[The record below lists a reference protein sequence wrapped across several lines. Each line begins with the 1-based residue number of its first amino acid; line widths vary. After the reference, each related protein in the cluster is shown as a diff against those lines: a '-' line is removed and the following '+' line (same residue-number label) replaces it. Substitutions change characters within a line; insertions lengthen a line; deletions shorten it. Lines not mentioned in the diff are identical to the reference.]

1 MIPPSQPAL
10 SRRDLLTGVLKH
22 VSRSFY
28 LTLRVLPTVLRDQ
41 IGLAYLFARAA
52 DTIADTGVLP
62 RPERLVF
69 LQVFRELFTE
79 RVIAWHEITRI
90 RQAVLPHQSL
100 PAERLLVER
109 LEDCF
114 RVFLEFSEEDQARIR
129 SLMQTLTP
137 GMEIDLTAFAG
148 DRAGELTA
156 LRSFDDL
163 DRYIYH
169 VAGCVGEFWTAMTCA
184 HVPALASWNQ
194 THMSRIGVR
203 FGKGLQLT
211 NVLKDIARDLQR
223 GRCYVPQDWLEEAG
237 LKPDDLLRPDSLP
250 ALRPVLIRL
259 LRQALDHLDQGWLY
273 TLAIPRGE
281 IRLRLACMW
290 PLLFAGETL
299 RLVASS
305 PDLLDPG
312 VNVKMPRSRV
322 YGLMAFTSLTAANSR
337 LWTAYWGRLRKSVF

>member
-1 MIPPSQPAL
+1 MTPPSQPAL
-10 SRRDLLTGVLKH
+10 TKRDLLIGVLKR

-62 RPERLVF
+62 REQRLEC
-69 LQVFRELFTE
+69 LQRFRSLFGKTDLP
-79 RVIAWHEITRI
+79 WHEVRRI
-90 RQAVLPHQSL
+90 QQAVLPHQSL

-114 RVFLEFSEEDQARIR
+114 RVFLDFSGEDQTRIR
-129 SLMQTLTP
+129 SLMHNLTP
-137 GMEIDLTAFAG
+137 GMEMDLTTFPG
-148 DRAGELTA
+148 DRVEDLTA

-169 VAGCVGEFWTAMTCA
+169 VAGCVGEFWTHMICA
-184 HVPALASWNQ
+184 HVASLASWNQ
-194 THMSRIGVR
+194 THMSKIGVR

-223 GRCYVPQDWLEEAG
+223 GRCYVPQDYLESVG
-237 LKPDDLLRPDSLP
+237 LKPGDLLRPESSS
-250 ALRPVLIRL
+250 ALRPVLTRL
-259 LRQALDHLDQGWLY
+259 LRHALEHLDQGWLY
-273 TLAIPRGE
+273 TLAIPRRE
-281 IRLRLACMW
+281 VRLRLACMW

-305 PDLLDPG
+305 PDLLDPT
-312 VNVKMPRSRV
+312 VNVKMARSQV
-322 YGLMAFTSLTAANSR
+322 YRLMALTTATAANGR
-337 LWTAYWGRLRKSVF
+337 LWTAYWGRLRKRII